1 MIIVYA
7 CLLLLLVYLV
17 LPGSQAGRLA
27 ATETRHLW
35 LVWVAFAVQVL
46 VISVLPD
53 LDGLSQAGHLLSY
66 LLAGAFAVANRRLPG
81 AVVVAA
87 GGASNLA
94 AISANGGTMPASPG
108 ALAAS
113 GWSASPEHFANS
125 AALHDARLTLL
136 GDVFA
141 TPGWLPVHSIFS
153 IGDVLIVVGFA
164 VFLHLTLRRP
174 PARSPEDEAPTAE
187 SEMERPLLGQ

>member
-7 CLLLLLVYLV
+7 CLVLLLGYLV
-17 LPGSQAGRLA
+17 APGSQGRRLA
-27 ATETRHLW
+27 ETEIRRLW
-35 LVWVAFAVQVL
+35 LVWVAFAVQLL

-53 LDGLSQAGHLLSY
+53 LGGLSQAGHLLSY

-94 AISANGGTMPASPG
+94 AITANGGTMPASPS

-113 GWSASPEHFANS
+113 GWSASPDHFANS
-125 AALHDARLTLL
+125 AALPDARLAWL

-141 TPGWLPVHSIFS
+141 TPGWLPVHSVFS
-153 IGDVLIVVGFA
+153 VGDVLIVVGFG

-174 PARSPEDEAPTAE
+174 GRSLDDEAPSEETA
-187 SEMERPLLGQ
+187 GTHAV